1 VAKLSGTDERD
12 DFDDELIGD
21 ADDDA
26 AEPGEFA
33 LGGDD
38 DADDADDADDEELI
52 GDADDDADDDA
63 FDVDDEDEDA
73 EVHTALLAK
82 SEMLALLSLKTG
94 ARGGMLV
101 RVDPRQPLPSAKG
114 YDDAAV
120 ALRWFRTSLATS
132 RRNGW
137 HVVYQGA
144 PLYG

>member
-1 VAKLSGTDERD
+1 MAKLSGAGGRD

-21 ADDDA
+21 ADDA
-26 AEPGEFA
+26 AESDEFA
-33 LGGDD
+33 LGDGDADEVDD
-38 DADDADDADDEELI
+38 DADGDDFDAE
-52 GDADDDADDDA
+52 DDDADEG
-63 FDVDDEDEDA
+63 FDEDEDEGA

-101 RVDPRQPLPSAKG
+101 RVDPRQALPTAKG

-120 ALRWFRTSLATS
+120 ALRWFRSSLATS

-137 HVVYQGA
+137 HVVYEGA
-144 PLYG
+144 PLFG

>member
-1 VAKLSGTDERD
+1 MAKLPEMDERD
-12 DFDDELIGD
+12 EFDDELIGD
-21 ADDDA
+21 ADESDA
-26 AEPGEFA
+26 AGPGGFA
-33 LGGDD
+33 LS
-38 DADDADDADDEELI
+38 DDADDE
-52 GDADDDADDDA
+52 DADDDA
-63 FDVDDEDEDA
+63 FDPDEDEDA

-120 ALRWFRTSLATS
+120 ALRWFRSSLATS

-137 HVVYQGA
+137 HVVYEGA

>member
-1 VAKLSGTDERD
+1 MAKLSGADDRD

-21 ADDDA
+21 ADDA
-26 AEPGEFA
+26 AADPAEFA

-38 DADDADDADDEELI
+38 ADDDELI
-52 GDADDDADDDA
+52 GDADDEDEDADDDA
-63 FDVDDEDEDA
+63 FGADDDDEDA

-94 ARGGMLV
+94 ARGGLLV

-137 HVVYQGA
+137 HVVYEGA

>member
-1 VAKLSGTDERD
+1 MDERD
-12 DFDDELIGD
+12 EFDDELIGD
-21 ADDDA
+21 GDDA
-26 AEPGEFA
+26 DTAESGEFA
-33 LGGDD
+33 LGDGD
-38 DADDADDADDEELI
+38 DADDDDA
-52 GDADDDADDDA
+52 DADDDA
-63 FDVDDEDEDA
+63 FDPDEDEDA

-120 ALRWFRTSLATS
+120 ALRWFRSSLATS

-137 HVVYQGA
+137 HVVYEGA

>member
-1 VAKLSGTDERD
+1 MDEQD

-21 ADDDA
+21 AADDDA
-26 AEPGEFA
+26 ESVEFA
-33 LGGDD
+33 VGDD
-38 DADDADDADDEELI
+38 DADDT
-52 GDADDDADDDA
+52 DDDA
-63 FDVDDEDEDA
+63 FDDDDEDS
-73 EVHTALLAK
+73 EVRTVLLAK

-120 ALRWFRTSLATS
+120 ALRWFRSSLATS

-137 HVVYQGA
+137 HVVYEGA
-144 PLYG
+144 PLFG

>member
-1 VAKLSGTDERD
+1 VAKLSETDERD
-12 DFDDELIGD
+12 EFDDELIGD
-21 ADDDA
+21 ADDEA
-26 AEPGEFA
+26 AEAGEFA
-33 LGGDD
+33 LGDGDD
-38 DADDADDADDEELI
+38 
-52 GDADDDADDDA
+52 DADDDADDD
-63 FDVDDEDEDA
+63 FDPDEDEDA

-120 ALRWFRTSLATS
+120 ALRWFRSSLATS

-137 HVVYQGA
+137 HVVYEGA

>member
-1 VAKLSGTDERD
+1 VAKLSETDERD
-12 DFDDELIGD
+12 EFDDELIGD
-21 ADDDA
+21 ADDEE

-33 LGGDD
+33 LGDGDE
-38 DADDADDADDEELI
+38 ADDE
-52 GDADDDADDDA
+52 ADDDDA
-63 FDVDDEDEDA
+63 FDPDDDEDA

-120 ALRWFRTSLATS
+120 ALRWFRSSLATS

-137 HVVYQGA
+137 HVVYEGA